1 MQLPR
6 SGSISLVTQGI
17 PKNPWPPDSDTIE
30 RCRAGERDSIA
41 LVIRSGFPRLIAF
54 FIGAGVPPSDADDLA
69 ADTCEG
75 LVKNISKLR
84 EVGAFEA
91 WFWAIARAKLRTW
104 IRKRRRPGRFEPVNA
119 PGNTPAE
126 RIVENEEHAEI
137 RLAMEQLSAKDREL
151 LWLREVEGLSYEEIG
166 GRLRSA
172 AGTVRVACHRARKR
186 LEVAYEQVAGDLE
199 EPG

>member
-1 MQLPR
+1 MRGVEP
-6 SGSISLVTQGI
+6 GI
-17 PKNPWPPDSDTIE
+17 ARKPEPGKWPPTHDTVD
-30 RCRAGERDSIA
+30 RCRTGDRECLSA
-41 LVIRSGFPRLIAF
+41 VIKLGFPRLIAF

-75 LVKNISKLR
+75 LVKNIPKLR

-119 PGNTPAE
+119 PGNTPGE
-126 RIVENEEHAEI
+126 RVVESEEYDDI
-137 RLAMEQLSAKDREL
+137 RAAMDQLSPKDREL

-166 GRLRSA
+166 GRLRTA
-172 AGTVRVACHRARKR
+172 VGTIRVASHRARKR
-186 LEVAYEQVAGDLE
+186 LETAYEEVAGDLE
-199 EPG
+199 ASD

>member
-1 MQLPR
+1 MR
-6 SGSISLVTQGI
+6 GVEQGI
-17 PKNPWPPDSDTIE
+17 TSEPGSSKWPPHRETVE
-30 RCRAGERDSIA
+30 RCREGNRES
-41 LVIRSGFPRLIAF
+41 LSVVLKLGFPRLVAF

-69 ADTCEG
+69 ADACEG

-91 WFWAIARAKLRTW
+91 WFWAIARSKLRTW

-119 PGNTPAE
+119 PGNTPGE
-126 RIVENEEHAEI
+126 WIVEDEEHAGI
-137 RLAMEQLSAKDREL
+137 RAALDQLSPKDREL

-166 GRLRSA
+166 GRLRTA
-172 AGTVRVACHRARKR
+172 VGTVRVASHRARKR
-186 LEVAYEQVAGDLE
+186 LEEAYANVAGDIE

>member
-1 MQLPR
+1 MR
-6 SGSISLVTQGI
+6 GVEQGI
-17 PKNPWPPDSDTIE
+17 TSKPGSGNWPPHRDTVA
-30 RCRAGERDSIA
+30 RCREGDRESLSAV
-41 LVIRSGFPRLIAF
+41 LKLGFPRLVAF

-119 PGNTPAE
+119 PGNTPGE
-126 RIVENEEHAEI
+126 RLVEDEEHAGI
-137 RLAMEQLSAKDREL
+137 RAALDQLSPKDREL

-166 GRLRSA
+166 GRLRTA
-172 AGTVRVACHRARKR
+172 VGTVRVASHRARKR
-186 LEVAYEQVAGDLE
+186 LEEAYEQVAGDSE